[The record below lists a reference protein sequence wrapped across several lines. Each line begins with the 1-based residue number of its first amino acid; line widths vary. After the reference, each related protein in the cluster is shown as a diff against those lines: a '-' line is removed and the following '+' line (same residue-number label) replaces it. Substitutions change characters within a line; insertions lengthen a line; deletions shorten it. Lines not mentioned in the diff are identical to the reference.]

1 MTRRIALTS
10 RFGWRL
16 LILGAVGVLV
26 FGAGDAAISAPR
38 EGVDCGCEKVGLYE
52 KPEPGKVPA
61 KVIISDSEG
70 TSPDGT
76 YLYTVDRLGNQ
87 IFLTVTDANSH
98 KELVNEA
105 FTPAG
110 TAGWGFSPDE
120 HRFVYHYLD
129 DMSHHYVKLFDL
141 ERNGDAINPDR
152 YGYMTGDSELRFS
165 PKGHYFFYA
174 AKLSP
179 QNDEVFVSI
188 VDVAHPPYNIYD
200 DTFDIVLEPAEVGL
214 AAWGFSKTTDGGF
227 MYAYNTNSTNVRWR
241 LIDLTNMVVFDEGED
256 DTEGGDAWWGFSPCG
271 DVFGIIEHDIR
282 RIRLIATLDGTLLY
296 NGGYSEMGAQL
307 SCSLAEHLLNG
318 VSLSPLVSNTAD
330 QGCPSVPDTELPK
343 WPGGA
348 KLLASNVTFTEVT
361 LSWPDANDN
370 VEVTQYAIYKDGES
384 VATVDGGE
392 NTYKVTELTSGT
404 EYTFAVKAG
413 DATGNWSEELTTTVT
428 TKSMS
433 DVSVT
438 KIDDH
443 DPVAVGDVIVY
454 TVTVTN
460 NGPDAT
466 SNVSM
471 VDTLPGDV
479 NFVSAVST
487 KGVCTKSGG
496 KVTCN
501 IGDLGKNES
510 ATITIKMQ
518 TTERTLNGWSE
529 RELFNTAR
537 VTHSVADSDVAND
550 VAREGTTVKKPM
562 VSVLITDWPSPVKVG
577 YYLVYNVKVI
587 NDGPFDVTNVNLKD
601 VLASNVEFVSVTSQ
615 RCSCSRSGAEVTC
628 NIVQMDVNDSVEVSI
643 LVKTKEPGII
653 TNTFTASFKEY
664 SVDYEVSETVETM
677 ATLWNP
683 DFVDSVRRA
692 PPSDWRAE
700 CGSALGVDS
709 LGYIHIVYVKELSS
723 EGPSLIMYSN
733 NIGGAW
739 VRQQIDRGERFTGL
753 GVAIDSDD
761 KVHICYAQMECNE
774 VSYECTCFVKYTN
787 NVAESWAV
795 PLTIFEASVTSG
807 DGGFISV
814 GIDRNSKVHVGLKP
828 NMWEDHLLYL
838 TNTSG
843 TWVQEELHQKAYNGA
858 SMVVDHNDSAHFA
871 FYTIGIWPQ
880 GAKYITNAPDGLWR
894 QPELLEDDWQG
905 AQMEG
910 MFLDIAVDSSNR
922 PHISYVG
929 SADQFAGE
937 DYKYA
942 VRQSDGSWDVALVDE
957 GGFASGGNCIAV
969 DSSDNVHICYHNTEC
984 GELRC
989 ANNTSGS
996 WVKESIDCGPIWWRG
1011 WGIGVGKDG
1020 IGVYGDVT
1028 HLCWEHRG
1036 NIIYANNIETGP
1048 DGDWEGV
1055 DDIEEQGPDGN
1066 DTEYDGNKDGVPDF
1080 QQVNVASLKSSK
1092 GDGYI
1097 TIASGDGTIL
1107 AGVEGVENPSPS
1119 EPPAGADFPFGFF
1132 RFTIYGVE
1140 MGGAVIVKLY
1150 LPEGAAPSTYY
1161 KYGATP
1167 NDANEHW
1174 YEFLYDGQTGAEIA
1188 NNVITLHLVDGGRGD
1203 GDLTANAIIV
1213 EPGGPGWPG
1222 GPEKCIVDFDD
1233 LQRFCQQWLMTG
1245 VEVSGDLDKN
1255 KTVDFVDYSIF
1266 AEQWLDECPFAWPL
1280 K

>member
-38 EGVDCGCEKVGLYE
+38 EGVDCGCEEVGLY
-52 KPEPGKVPA
+52 KNPEPGEVPA
-61 KVIISDSEG
+61 KKIISDSEG

-76 YLYTVDRLGNQ
+76 YLYTVDKQGNQ
-87 IFLTVTDANSH
+87 IFLTVTDANSNV
-98 KELVNEA
+98 LVNEM

-110 TAGWGFSPDE
+110 NAEWGFSPDE
-120 HRFVYHYLD
+120 HRFVYHFLD
-129 DMSHHYVKLFDL
+129 NMSHHYVKLFDL
-141 ERNGDAINPDR
+141 EQNGAAINPN
-152 YGYMTGDSELRFS
+152 GYEYTTGDSELRFS

-188 VDVAHPPYNIYD
+188 VDVAHPPYKIYY
-200 DTFDIVLEPAEVGL
+200 DTFDIVMEPAGAGL

-227 MYAYNTNSTNVRWR
+227 MYAYNTISTNVRWR

-256 DTEGGDAWWGFSPCG
+256 DTQAGTWWGFSPCG
-271 DVFGIIEHDIR
+271 DVFGIIEHNIG

-296 NGGYSEMGAQL
+296 DEGEIGNQL

-318 VSLSPLVSNTAD
+318 ESLSPLLSNTAD
-330 QGCPSVPDTELPK
+330 QGCPSAVDTEPPE
-343 WPGGA
+343 WPAGA
-348 KLLASNVTFTEVT
+348 KLSAPNVTFAEVT
-361 LSWPDANDN
+361 LNWPAANDN
-370 VEVTQYAIYKDGES
+370 VEVTQYAIYKDGVS
-384 VATVDGGE
+384 VATVGGGE

-413 DATGNWSEELTTTVT
+413 DAAGNRSEELTTTVT

-487 KGVCTKSGG
+487 KGVCTKSSG
-496 KVTCN
+496 KLTCN

-537 VTHSVADSDVAND
+537 VTHSVADSNVANN
-550 VAREGTTVKKPM
+550 VASEGTTVKKPM

-628 NIVQMDVNDSVEVSI
+628 NIGQMDVNDSVAVSI

-653 TNTFTASFKEY
+653 TNTYTATFKDKY

-683 DFVDSVRRA
+683 DFVDSG
-692 PPSDWRAE
+692 E
-700 CGSALGVDS
+700 CGALAVDS
-709 LGYIHIVYVKELSS
+709 LGYIHIVYVKEMSS

-739 VRQQIDRGERFTGL
+739 VRQLRQQINRGALFTGL
-753 GVAIDSDD
+753 GLAIDSDD

-795 PLTIFEASVTSG
+795 PLTIFEAPVTSV

-828 NMWEDHLLYL
+828 NMWEDPLLYL

-843 TWVQEELHQKAYNGA
+843 TWVQKELDQRAYNGA
-858 SMVVDHNDSAHFA
+858 SMVVDHNDREHFA
-871 FYTIGIWPQ
+871 FYSWNIIPDDPNIRQ
-880 GAKYITNAPDGLWR
+880 GPGYITNAPDGLWQ
-894 QPELLEDDWQG
+894 QPEALEEEWRG
-905 AQMEG
+905 GEMEG
-910 MFLDIAVDSSNR
+910 LILDIAVDSSNR

-929 SADQFAGE
+929 SADQFA

-942 VRQSDGSWDVALVDE
+942 VRQSDGSWDVALVGE
-957 GGFASGGNCIAV
+957 GGVTGGGNCIAV
-969 DSSDNVHICYHNTEC
+969 DSSDKVHICYHHNTGC
-984 GELRC
+984 GMGCEELRC

-996 WVKESIDCGPIWWRG
+996 WVKESIDYGWR
-1011 WGIGVGKDG
+1011 IRVGKDG

-1028 HLCWEHRG
+1028 HLCFEHKG
-1036 NIIYANNIETGP
+1036 NVIYANNIETGP
-1048 DGDWEGV
+1048 DGDWDGM
-1055 DDIEEQGPDGN
+1055 DDTEEQGPDGN
-1066 DTEYDGNKDGVPDF
+1066 DTEYDGNKDDVPDS

-1119 EPPAGADFPFGFF
+1119 EPPSGADFPFGFF

-1150 LPEGAAPSTYY
+1150 LPEGPAPSTYY
-1161 KYGATP
+1161 KYGATS

-1188 NNVITLHLVDGGRGD
+1188 NNIITLHLVDGGRGD

-1245 VEVSGDLDKN
+1245 VGVAGDLDKN
-1255 KTVDFVDYSIF
+1255 KKVDFADYSIF
-1266 AEQWLDECPFAWPL
+1266 DEQWLNECPFGWPL
-1280 K
+1280 KWEE